1 MRPLPFISSFFSFI
15 SQTNYNLSLKLQLIH
30 QSINSWDI
38 YVIEGKVLKV
48 SGMLFEIIGQILW
61 VQGRIIKKCS
71 PMELHLF
78 QYEDYIESIT

>member
-1 MRPLPFISSFFSFI
+1 LPFISSFFSFI

-61 VQGRIIKKCS
+61 VQGRIKKNAAPWNCTFFN
-71 PMELHLF
+71 MK
-78 QYEDYIESIT
+78 II